1 MAYEVPVALISG
13 GVGLATGAIGSLCAP
28 WGNWGVEKRR
38 TRQERRAERIEEW
51 RDGIGDLRHAEQE
64 SIPGRPEGH
73 LVFVTPADISNPN
86 LTTQGWW
93 ITLKTELSRPALRQL
108 PKLTSQ
114 PLVDREGKVPDL
126 LEREVARI
134 ERDWNLI

>member
-13 GVGLATGAIGSLCAP
+13 GVGLATGAIGSLFAP

-38 TRQERRAERIEEW
+38 TRQERRAERIKEW
-51 RDGIGDLRHAEQE
+51 RDGIGDLRYAEQE

-73 LVFVTPADISNPN
+73 VVFVTPAGNPN

-108 PKLTSQ
+108 PKLTSK

>member
-1 MAYEVPVALISG
+1 MAHEVPVAVISG
-13 GVGLATGAIGSLCAP
+13 GVGLATGAIGSLFAP
-28 WGNWGVEKRR
+28 WAKWGVEKRR
-38 TRQERRAERIEEW
+38 NRQERRAERIKEW
-51 RDGIGDLRHAEQE
+51 REGIGDLRYAEQE

-73 LVFVTPADISNPN
+73 LLFADIGNPN
-86 LTTQGWW
+86 LTSQGWW

-108 PKLTSQ
+108 SRLTSK
-114 PLVDREGKVPDL
+114 PLVDREGRVPDL